1 LWLQRATNLNARP
14 VYGRPNRLPIGMN
27 NSTYLREC
35 LRVDYVSF
43 WKDLKS
49 LVIRKRRTDAQP
61 TKRVSFGR
69 EPSFQLNSQSYRVKI
84 VLRKLL
90 MDAFTGLPPH
100 RTRIKLYQKSI
111 TDNTIVIHVPS
122 HKQIKDL
129 FCIGNLNSAEFQSST
144 SMLFSLCGTVQIK
157 YNDTTTEEPAYIIKQ
172 HRKKLHLQ
180 TASNKVGT
188 VTIPTFNTETSRY
201 VFPTDGIINNN
212 RQFTIKEYN
221 PIRIQ
226 LSIKSCEIRIA
237 TSRLVYSK
245 LDNDNIDIKTRHC
258 S

>member
-1 LWLQRATNLNARP
+1 
-14 VYGRPNRLPIGMN
+14 VYGRPNRLPIGMS
-27 NSTYLREC
+27 NSIYLREC

-61 TKRVSFGR
+61 SKRVSFGR

-90 MDAFTGLPPH
+90 TDALTGLPPN
-100 RTRIKLYQKSI
+100 RTRIEPYRKSI

-129 FCIGNLNSAEFQSST
+129 FSIGNLNSAEFESS
-144 SMLFSLCGTVQIK
+144 SDMLFSLCGTVQIK
-157 YNDTTTEEPAYIIKQ
+157 YNDTNREEAAYIIKQ
-172 HRKKLHLQ
+172 HRNKLHIQ
-180 TASNKVGT
+180 TASNNVGT
-188 VTIPTFNTETSRY
+188 VTIPTFNEETSRY
-201 VFPTDGIINNN
+201 LFPTDGTINN
-212 RQFTIKEYN
+212 RQFTIIEYN

-226 LSIKSCEIRIA
+226 LSLKSCEIRIA

>member
-1 LWLQRATNLNARP
+1 M
-14 VYGRPNRLPIGMN
+14 YGRPNRLPIGMN

-69 EPSFQLNSQSYRVKI
+69 EPSFQLKSQSYRVKI

-90 MDAFTGLPPH
+90 MDAFTGMPPH
-100 RTRIKLYQKSI
+100 RTRIKKYRKSI

-157 YNDTTTEEPAYIIKQ
+157 YNDTNRHEPAYIIKQ
-172 HRKKLHLQ
+172 HRNKLHLQ
-180 TASNKVGT
+180 TASNNVGT
-188 VTIPTFNTETSRY
+188 VTIPTFNQETSRY
-201 VFPTDGIINNN
+201 LFPTDGIINN
-212 RQFTIKEYN
+212 RQFAIKEYN